1 MTLSPWFTSIRF
13 LVSKTLENQQ
23 HLCLLRRS
31 HHRCDFSSARCS
43 LQVSAIERV
52 QSLLPYVWL
61 LRWRAWS
68 LHWAISQVLRIKI
81 PKEFLR
87 SGFDWPQWWWE
98 YSFSVL
104 PCVFCHYN
112 IWVTYRYRCGCCLDW
127 RYSSNKFV
135 SQKLLLISAFCL
147 QQNSRWRVNN
157 AASCHFFCVKFCQHV
172 YQSSISSNSA
182 AMIYDIL
189 L

>member
-1 MTLSPWFTSIRF
+1 MGILRDFPYIVWVGNIVTPVINYVSSACSRVQRARALLSVTTSIFDLMWFVVMNIIILKVQPLKRQLKNDTIPMVYF
-13 LVSKTLENQQ
+13 DTIPCIQNTGKSTALV
-23 HLCLLRRS
+23 CLLRGS
-31 HHRCDFSSARCS
+31 HRRCDFSSARCS

-112 IWVTYRYRCGCCLDW
+112 IWVT
-127 RYSSNKFV
+127 FV
-135 SQKLLLISAFCL
+135 
-147 QQNSRWRVNN
+147 
-157 AASCHFFCVKFCQHV
+157 
-172 YQSSISSNSA
+172 
-182 AMIYDIL
+182 
-189 L
+189 